1 MNIFNV
7 EKIFGHK
14 IIRIPGI
21 YPKFNS
27 IQVNDEKLVSLI
39 NSNKNEYTFSHE
51 YDSNN
56 LDEISNDDGMSLVC
70 TYDAFKGYC
79 DEAEENG
86 IEEYALYEWTKAT
99 IENPEKKAKH
109 LKSFAFYRGFEQI
122 YEKELALSLEK
133 KLLNLGLS
141 EDLLEVKVI
150 DSNPAN
156 NPQPPK

>member
-1 MNIFNV
+1 MSDWLYQV
-7 EKIFGHK
+7 R
-14 IIRIPGI
+14 IRVSDNLSESLRSG
-21 YPKFNS
+21 NHTDLA
-27 IQVNDEKLVSLI
+27 QKLD
-39 NSNKNEYTFSHE
+39 K
-51 YDSNN
+51 
-56 LDEISNDDGMSLVC
+56 ISNDHGMSLVC

-86 IEEYALYEWTKAT
+86 IDEYALYEWTKST

-122 YEKELALSLEK
+122 YEKELALSLEENLE
-133 KLLNLGLS
+133 KLGIS
-141 EDLLEVKVI
+141 DDLLEIKAI

>member
-1 MNIFNV
+1 MSDWLYQV
-7 EKIFGHK
+7 R
-14 IIRIPGI
+14 IRVSERLSESLRSG
-21 YPKFNS
+21 NHTGLAS
-27 IQVNDEKLVSLI
+27 SLI
-39 NSNKNEYTFSHE
+39 
-51 YDSNN
+51 
-56 LDEISNDDGMSLVC
+56 EISNDHGMSLVC

-79 DEAEENG
+79 DEAEQNG
-86 IEEYALYEWTKAT
+86 IEEYALYDWTKAT

>member
-1 MNIFNV
+1 MSDWLYQV
-7 EKIFGHK
+7 R
-14 IIRIPGI
+14 IRVSERLSESLRSGNHTDLA
-21 YPKFNS
+21 NS
-27 IQVNDEKLVSLI
+27 
-39 NSNKNEYTFSHE
+39 
-51 YDSNN
+51 
-56 LDEISNDDGMSLVC
+56 LDEISNDHGMSLVC

-86 IEEYALYEWTKAT
+86 IEEYALYDWTKAT

-156 NPQPPK
+156 NPQPPSSNQQDG

>member
-1 MNIFNV
+1 MSDWLYQV
-7 EKIFGHK
+7 R
-14 IIRIPGI
+14 IR
-21 YPKFNS
+21 
-27 IQVNDEKLVSLI
+27 VSESL
-39 NSNKNEYTFSHE
+39 SESLRSGKHSGLAGK
-51 YDSNN
+51 
-56 LDEISNDDGMSLVC
+56 LDEISSRHGMSLVC

-86 IEEYALYEWTKAT
+86 VEEYALYEWTKST

-122 YEKELALSLEK
+122 YEKELALSLEESLQK
-133 KLLNLGLS
+133 VGMS
-141 EDLLEVKVI
+141 EDLLEIKVI

>member
-1 MNIFNV
+1 MSDWLYQV
-7 EKIFGHK
+7 R
-14 IIRIPGI
+14 IR
-21 YPKFNS
+21 
-27 IQVNDEKLVSLI
+27 VSESL
-39 NSNKNEYTFSHE
+39 SESLRSGKHSGLAGK
-51 YDSNN
+51 
-56 LDEISNDDGMSLVC
+56 LDEISSRHGMSLVC

-86 IEEYALYEWTKAT
+86 VEEYALYEWTKST

-122 YEKELALSLEK
+122 YEKELASSLEETLQK
-133 KLLNLGLS
+133 VGMN
-141 EDLLEVKVI
+141 EDLLEIKVI

>member
-1 MNIFNV
+1 MSDWLYQV
-7 EKIFGHK
+7 R
-14 IIRIPGI
+14 IRVSDNLSESLRSG
-21 YPKFNS
+21 NHTDLA
-27 IQVNDEKLVSLI
+27 QKLD
-39 NSNKNEYTFSHE
+39 K
-51 YDSNN
+51 
-56 LDEISNDDGMSLVC
+56 ISNDHGMSLVC

-86 IEEYALYEWTKAT
+86 IDEYALYDWTKST

-122 YEKELALSLEK
+122 YEKELALSLEENLE
-133 KLLNLGLS
+133 KLGIS
-141 EDLLEVKVI
+141 EELLEIRVI

>member
-1 MNIFNV
+1 MSDWLYQV
-7 EKIFGHK
+7 R
-14 IIRIPGI
+14 IR
-21 YPKFNS
+21 
-27 IQVNDEKLVSLI
+27 VSERLSESLRSG
-39 NSNKNEYTFSHE
+39 NLT
-51 YDSNN
+51 DLANN
-56 LDEISNDDGMSLVC
+56 LDEISNDHGMSLVC

-122 YEKELALSLEK
+122 YDKELALSLEK

>member
-1 MNIFNV
+1 MSDWLYQVRIRVSENLSESLRSGNHTDLAQKLD
-7 EKIFGHK
+7 KI
-14 IIRIPGI
+14 
-21 YPKFNS
+21 S
-27 IQVNDEKLVSLI
+27 
-39 NSNKNEYTFSHE
+39 
-51 YDSNN
+51 YDH
-56 LDEISNDDGMSLVC
+56 GMSLVC

-86 IEEYALYEWTKAT
+86 IDEYALYDWTKST

-122 YEKELALSLEK
+122 YEKELALSLEENLE
-133 KLLNLGLS
+133 KLGIS
-141 EDLLEVKVI
+141 DELLEIKVI

>member
-1 MNIFNV
+1 MSDWLYQV
-7 EKIFGHK
+7 R
-14 IIRIPGI
+14 IR
-21 YPKFNS
+21 
-27 IQVNDEKLVSLI
+27 VS
-39 NSNKNEYTFSHE
+39 E
-51 YDSNN
+51 N
-56 LDEISNDDGMSLVC
+56 LSESLRSGNHTDLAQSLDKISNDHGMSLVC

-86 IEEYALYEWTKAT
+86 IDEYALYEWTKST

-122 YEKELALSLEK
+122 YEKELALSLEENLE
-133 KLLNLGLS
+133 KLGIS
-141 EDLLEVKVI
+141 DELLEIKVI

>member
-1 MNIFNV
+1 MSDWQYQV
-7 EKIFGHK
+7 
-14 IIRIPGI
+14 RIM
-21 YPKFNS
+21 
-27 IQVNDEKLVSLI
+27 VSERLSESLRSG
-39 NSNKNEYTFSHE
+39 NHT
-51 YDSNN
+51 DLANN
-56 LDEISNDDGMSLVC
+56 LDRISNDHGMSLVC

-86 IEEYALYEWTKAT
+86 IDEYALYDWTKAT
-99 IENPEKKAKH
+99 IENPDKKAKH

-133 KLLNLGLS
+133 ELLNLGLN
-141 EDLLEVKVI
+141 EDLLEIKVI

>member
-1 MNIFNV
+1 MSDWLYQ
-7 EKIFGHK
+7 
-14 IIRIPGI
+14 IRIR
-21 YPKFNS
+21 
-27 IQVNDEKLVSLI
+27 VSESL
-39 NSNKNEYTFSHE
+39 SESLRSGKHSGLAGK
-51 YDSNN
+51 
-56 LDEISNDDGMSLVC
+56 LDEISSKHGMSLVC

-86 IEEYALYEWTKAT
+86 VEEYALYEWTKST

-122 YEKELALSLEK
+122 YEKELALSLEESLQK
-133 KLLNLGLS
+133 VGMS
-141 EDLLEVKVI
+141 EDLLEIKVI

>member
-1 MNIFNV
+1 MSDWLYQV
-7 EKIFGHK
+7 R
-14 IIRIPGI
+14 IR
-21 YPKFNS
+21 
-27 IQVNDEKLVSLI
+27 VSESL
-39 NSNKNEYTFSHE
+39 SESLRSGKHSGLAGK
-51 YDSNN
+51 
-56 LDEISNDDGMSLVC
+56 LDEISSSNGMSLVC

-86 IEEYALYEWTKAT
+86 VEEYALYEWTKST

-122 YEKELALSLEK
+122 YEKELALSLEESLQK
-133 KLLNLGLS
+133 VGMS
-141 EDLLEVKVI
+141 EDLLEINVI

>member
-1 MNIFNV
+1 MSDWLYQV
-7 EKIFGHK
+7 R
-14 IIRIPGI
+14 IR
-21 YPKFNS
+21 
-27 IQVNDEKLVSLI
+27 VSESLSESLR
-39 NSNKNEYTFSHE
+39 NGSYT
-51 YDSNN
+51 DLANN
-56 LDEISNDDGMSLVC
+56 LDRISNDHGMSLVC

-86 IEEYALYEWTKAT
+86 IEEYALYDWTKAT

-122 YEKELALSLEK
+122 YEKELALSLEE
-133 KLLNLGLS
+133 KLLALGLD

-156 NPQPPK
+156 NPQPPS

>member
-1 MNIFNV
+1 MSDWLYQV
-7 EKIFGHK
+7 R
-14 IIRIPGI
+14 IRVSENLSESLRSG
-21 YPKFNS
+21 NHTDLA
-27 IQVNDEKLVSLI
+27 QKLD
-39 NSNKNEYTFSHE
+39 K
-51 YDSNN
+51 
-56 LDEISNDDGMSLVC
+56 ISNDHGMSLVC

-86 IEEYALYEWTKAT
+86 IDEYALYEWTKST

-122 YEKELALSLEK
+122 YEKELALSLEENLE
-133 KLLNLGLS
+133 KLGIS
-141 EDLLEVKVI
+141 DDLLEIKVI

>member
-1 MNIFNV
+1 MSDWLYQV
-7 EKIFGHK
+7 R
-14 IIRIPGI
+14 IRVSENLSESLRSG
-21 YPKFNS
+21 NHTDLA
-27 IQVNDEKLVSLI
+27 QKLD
-39 NSNKNEYTFSHE
+39 K
-51 YDSNN
+51 
-56 LDEISNDDGMSLVC
+56 ISNDHGMSLVC

-86 IEEYALYEWTKAT
+86 IDEYALYDWTKST

-122 YEKELALSLEK
+122 YEKELALSLEENLE
-133 KLLNLGLS
+133 KLGIS
-141 EDLLEVKVI
+141 DELLEIKVI

>member
-1 MNIFNV
+1 MSDWLYQV
-7 EKIFGHK
+7 R
-14 IIRIPGI
+14 IRVSDNLSESLRSG
-21 YPKFNS
+21 NHTDLA
-27 IQVNDEKLVSLI
+27 QKLD
-39 NSNKNEYTFSHE
+39 K
-51 YDSNN
+51 
-56 LDEISNDDGMSLVC
+56 ISNDHGMSLVC

-86 IEEYALYEWTKAT
+86 IDEYALYEWTKST

-122 YEKELALSLEK
+122 YEKELALSLEE
-133 KLLNLGLS
+133 NLEKIGIS
-141 EDLLEVKVI
+141 DELLEIKVI